1 MNKSRLEAFSDGVL
15 AIIITIMVLEIK
27 VPEGTEWASLK
38 PLIPVF
44 LSYVLSFVFVGIY
57 WGNHHH
63 MLHTVKTVNSR
74 IIWANMNLLFW
85 LSLIPFATGWM
96 GENHFATNT
105 IIVYSILLFITGI
118 GYTILQIAVEKT
130 NPQPPRLAEAFAK
143 SKTKG
148 ILSLVGYALAISFAY
163 VNTIISSIFI
173 VGVAIMWLV
182 PDRNIERALQDKTNN
197 HGSNHNA

>member
-1 MNKSRLEAFSDGVL
+1 MNKNRLEAFSDGVL

-27 VPEGTEWASLK
+27 VPEGTEWVSLK

-44 LSYVLSFVFVGIY
+44 LSYILSFVFVGIY

-63 MLHTVKTVNSR
+63 LLHTVKIISSG

-96 GENHFATNT
+96 GENHFAVNT
-105 IIVYSILLFITGI
+105 VVAYAALLLINGLS
-118 GYTILQIAVEKT
+118 YTILQIAVEKT
-130 NPQPPRLAEAFAK
+130 NPQPQKLAEAMAK

-148 ILSLVGYALAISFAY
+148 LLSLVGYGLAIGLAY
-163 VNTIISSIFI
+163 VNTLISAIFI
-173 VGVAIMWLV
+173 VLVAVMWLV
-182 PDRNIERALQDKTNN
+182 PDKNIERALQEKTNTN
-197 HGSNHNA
+197 GSNHNE